1 MDYQY
6 PNYQKKCKENREGR
20 KKPVENRKPEFQQA
34 EALAG
39 KHRTRMQLER
49 TGAKESLP
57 DGTDRRFHKTAL

>member
-1 MDYQY
+1 M
-6 PNYQKKCKENREGR
+6 
-20 KKPVENRKPEFQQA
+20 ENRKPGFQQA

-39 KHRTRMQLER
+39 KNRTRMQLER